1 MASDRAVPTGP
12 DSAKGFVIAG
22 PASGVGKTTVTLSL
36 MAALRKRGLTVQPF
50 KSGPDFIDGGHHAR
64 VCGRASRNLDGWM
77 LSAEANRRI
86 FCRNAEDADVCV
98 VEGVMGLFDGVDG
111 KSETGSTAE
120 IAKWLGLPVIL
131 VVDASAMARSAA
143 ALVYGYES
151 FDPALKVA
159 GVIFNKAGG
168 EAHYQML
175 SDAVTASTNAV
186 PLGYLPS
193 DERIRIPER
202 YLGLVTAG
210 ENLLPDSMLS
220 LLGQLAE
227 SHIDLDQLLA
237 CAMSI
242 TTAADNQ
249 TQRRHE
255 STGSIRLGVARDKAF
270 CFYYEDN
277 LDALREAG
285 AEIVDFS
292 PLEDSSLPTA
302 LDALYFGGGYPE
314 LFVKRLA
321 ENSSMLNSVKR
332 AAEEGL
338 PIYAEC
344 GGLMYLAREI
354 MTKEGMS
361 YPMAGVLP
369 ITAQMSDRLVN
380 FGYTEVSFTSDCVIA
395 EAGAIARGHSFHCSR
410 IADVGPVEYPIDH
423 VYRARNSMTGRE
435 EPDGLRVKNVLASYI
450 HLHFLSNSGI
460 AEAFVKNAQGAR
472 RQAATS
478 TAKQLEPTHS
488 THSASDR

>member
-1 MASDRAVPTGP
+1 MASDRAIRTRP
-12 DSAKGFVIAG
+12 DSTKGFVIAG

-50 KSGPDFIDGGHHAR
+50 KCGPDFIDGGHHAR

-77 LSAEANRRI
+77 LSAEANRQI
-86 FCRNAEDADVCV
+86 FYRNAADADVCV

-111 KSETGSTAE
+111 KSEAGSTAE
-120 IAKWLGLPVIL
+120 IAKWLQLPVIL
-131 VVDASAMARSAA
+131 VVDASSMARSAA
-143 ALVYGYES
+143 ALVHGYES

-159 GVIFNKAGG
+159 GVIFNNAGG
-168 EAHYQML
+168 AAHYRML
-175 SDAVTASTNAV
+175 SDAVTASANAV
-186 PLGYLPS
+186 PLGYLPR

-220 LLGQLAE
+220 LLGEVAE
-227 SHIDLDQLLA
+227 SHIDLDQLLE
-237 CAMSI
+237 CAASI
-242 TTAADNQ
+242 PAASDGCNERSQ
-249 TQRRHE
+249 DL
-255 STGSIRLGVARDKAF
+255 SRLGVARDKAF

-285 AEIVDFS
+285 AEIVEFS
-292 PLEDSSLPTA
+292 ALEDSSLPNA

-314 LFVKRLA
+314 LFAKQLSENRPMLA
-321 ENSSMLNSVKR
+321 SIKR

-354 MTKEGMS
+354 VTQES
-361 YPMAGVLP
+361 ASFPMAGVLP
-369 ITAQMSDRLVN
+369 ITAQMTDRLVN
-380 FGYTEVSFTSDCVIA
+380 FGYTEVSFTSDCLIGP
-395 EAGAIARGHSFHCSR
+395 AGAKARGHSFHCSR
-410 IADVGPVEYPIDH
+410 IADVGPVEYA
-423 VYRARNSMTGRE
+423 YQARNSMTGRE

-450 HLHFLSNSGI
+450 HLHFLSNPGM
-460 AEAFVKNAQGAR
+460 ADAFVKNAKRAK
-472 RQAATS
+472 RQELKSAS
-478 TAKQLEPTHS
+478 KQLEPIHS
-488 THSASDR
+488 IRSASDR

>member
-1 MASDRAVPTGP
+1 MASDRAVRTRPHST
-12 DSAKGFVIAG
+12 KGFVVAG
-22 PASGVGKTTVTLSL
+22 PSSGVGKTTITLAL
-36 MAALRKRGLTVQPF
+36 MAALRKRGLRVQPF
-50 KSGPDFIDGGHHAR
+50 KCGPDFIDGGHHTR
-64 VCGRASRNLDGWM
+64 VCGRVSRNLDGWM

-111 KSETGSTAE
+111 KSETGSTSE

-143 ALVYGYES
+143 ALVHGYES

-168 EAHYQML
+168 EAHYRML

-202 YLGLVTAG
+202 YLGLVTTG
-210 ENLLPDSMLS
+210 ENVLPDSMLS
-220 LLGQLAE
+220 LLGELAE
-227 SHIDLDQLLA
+227 SHIHLEQLLK
-237 CAMSI
+237 CAPPI
-242 TTAADNQ
+242 PTAPDRTEGTTD
-249 TQRRHE
+249 E
-255 STGSIRLGVARDKAF
+255 SVSSIRLGVARDKAF

-314 LFVKRLA
+314 LFAKRLA
-321 ENSSMLNSVKR
+321 ENSPMLNSVRR

-369 ITAQMSDRLVN
+369 ITVQMTDRLVN
-380 FGYTEVSFTSDCVIA
+380 FGYTEVSFTSDCLIGP
-395 EAGAIARGHSFHCSR
+395 AGGKARGHSFHCSR
-410 IADVGPVEYPIDH
+410 IADMGPVEYPIEH
-423 VYRARNSMTGRE
+423 AYQARNSMTGRE
-435 EPDGLRVKNVLASYI
+435 EPEGLRVRNVLASYI

-478 TAKQLEPTHS
+478 TSKQLEPMHS